1 LKLSFAIATVADTRD
16 IARLSTLTNR
26 DLQEKHGRNAAK
38 CEVTET
44 AVLAGLKNS
53 RILVARLQDEIIAML
68 RLSTK
73 RPWAIDP
80 AYFTPVAT
88 PLYLTNMAV
97 APAWRRQG
105 IGRQLLDAAQ
115 VIAAKWPGDAL
126 RLDAYDNET
135 GAGGFYAKCG
145 WREVGRVTYRRTP
158 LIYFEYLL

>member
-1 LKLSFAIATVADTRD
+1 MKLSFAIATVADARD
-16 IARLSTLTNR
+16 IARLGTLTDR
-26 DLQEKHGRNAAK
+26 HLREKHGRDTAK

-44 AVLAGLKNS
+44 TVLTGLKNS
-53 RILVARLQDEIIAML
+53 RMLVARLQGEIIAML

-80 AYFTPVAT
+80 AYFTPLAT

-97 APAWRRQG
+97 APAWQRQG
-105 IGRQLLDAAQ
+105 IGRQILDEAC
-115 VIAAKWPGDAL
+115 VRAAKWPADAI
-126 RLDAYDNET
+126 RLDAYDHET

-158 LIYFEYLL
+158 LIYFEFVL

>member
-1 LKLSFAIATVADTRD
+1 MKLSFAIATPADAAD
-16 IARLSTLTNR
+16 IARLSTLTDR
-26 DLQEKHGRNAAK
+26 HLQEKPGRPTAK
-38 CEVTET
+38 GEVTET
-44 AVLAGLKNS
+44 TVLAGLKNS
-53 RILVARLQDEIIAML
+53 RILVARLQGEIIALL

>member
-1 LKLSFAIATVADTRD
+1 MKLSFAIATPADAAD
-16 IARLSTLTNR
+16 IARLSPLTDR
-26 DLQEKHGRNAAK
+26 HLREKPGRPTAK
-38 CEVTET
+38 GEVTET
-44 AVLAGLKNS
+44 TVLAGLKNS
-53 RILVARLQDEIIAML
+53 RILVARRQGEIIALL
-68 RLSTK
+68 RLSTR

-80 AYFTPVAT
+80 AYFTPVAP

-97 APAWRRQG
+97 APAWQRQG
-105 IGRQLLDAAQ
+105 IGRQLLEEAL

>member
-1 LKLSFAIATVADTRD
+1 LKLSFAIATPADAAD
-16 IARLSTLTNR
+16 IARLSTLTDR
-26 DLQEKHGRNAAK
+26 HLQEKPGRPTAK
-38 CEVTET
+38 GEVTET
-44 AVLAGLKNS
+44 TVLAGLKNS
-53 RILVARLQDEIIAML
+53 RILVARLQGEIIALL